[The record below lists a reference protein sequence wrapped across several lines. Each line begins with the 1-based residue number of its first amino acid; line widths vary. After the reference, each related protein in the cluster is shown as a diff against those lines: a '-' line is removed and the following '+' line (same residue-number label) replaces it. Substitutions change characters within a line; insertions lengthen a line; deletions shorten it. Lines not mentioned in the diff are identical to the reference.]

1 MIPNGPG
8 GGRVPTSTSAFPN
21 WELASTHSTYH
32 PIDSSTKIMGNTFK
46 TAFLLTA
53 LTLLLMFIGR
63 AFGGQNGMFLALAFA
78 AVMNLVSYFYSDK
91 IALAMYRAQPVTREQ
106 LPRAYEAVE
115 RLTQKIGIPMPKI
128 YVIPTESPNA
138 FATGRNPSH
147 ASVAV
152 THGIL
157 ELLNDE
163 ELEGVLAHELGHVNN
178 RDVLIS
184 SVAAT
189 IAGAITMIASMGRWA
204 MIFGGM
210 GGRDREDRGGGG
222 LAALFMLIVAPI
234 AASLIQLAV
243 SRSREYQ
250 ADATGAHFTGNPYAL
265 ASALQKL
272 DAYSRRVPMQA
283 SPSTAHLFIIQP
295 LLGMNFGR
303 LFSTHPP
310 IAKRIERLT
319 GRPAEFMQ

>member
-1 MIPNGPG
+1 
-8 GGRVPTSTSAFPN
+8 
-21 WELASTHSTYH
+21 
-32 PIDSSTKIMGNTFK
+32 MGNTFK
-46 TAFLLTA
+46 TAFLLTL

-63 AFGGQNGMFLALAFA
+63 FFGGQNGMLLALVFA
-78 AVMNLVSYFYSDK
+78 AVMNFVSYFYSDK
-91 IALAMYRAQPVTREQ
+91 IALAMYRAQPVTREE
-106 LPRAYEAVE
+106 LPRAYAAVE

-128 YVIPTESPNA
+128 YVIPNESPNA
-138 FATGRNPSH
+138 FATGRNPQH

-152 THGIL
+152 TQGIL
-157 ELLNDE
+157 NLLTDE

-178 RDVLIS
+178 RDILIS
-184 SVAAT
+184 SVVAT
-189 IAGAITMIASMGRWA
+189 VAGAITMLASMGRFA

-210 GGRDREDRGGGG
+210 GGDRDDRRGGGLG
-222 LAALFMLIVAPI
+222 ALLMLILAPI

-265 ASALQKL
+265 ASALGKL
-272 DAYSRRVPMQA
+272 DAYSRRLPLQA
-283 SPSTAHLFIIQP
+283 TPSTAHLFIIQP
-295 LLGMNFGR
+295 FLGMNFGS

>member
-1 MIPNGPG
+1 
-8 GGRVPTSTSAFPN
+8 
-21 WELASTHSTYH
+21 
-32 PIDSSTKIMGNTFK
+32 MGNTFK
-46 TAFLLTA
+46 TAFLLTL

-63 AFGGQNGMFLALAFA
+63 AFGGERGMILALIFA
-78 AVMNLVSYFYSDK
+78 AVMNFVSYFYSDK
-91 IALAMYRAQPVTREQ
+91 IALAMYRAQPVTREE
-106 LPRAYEAVE
+106 LPRAYQIVE

-157 ELLNDE
+157 GLLNDE

-178 RDVLIS
+178 RDILIS

-189 IAGAITMIASMGRWA
+189 VAGAITMLASMGKWA

-210 GGRDREDRGGGG
+210 GGEDRDNRGGG

-234 AASLIQLAV
+234 AATLIQLAV

-250 ADATGAHFTGNPYAL
+250 ADASGAHYTGNPYAL

-272 DAYSRRVPMQA
+272 DAYSRRLPMQA
-283 SPSTAHLFIIQP
+283 TPSTAHLFIIQP
-295 LLGMNFGR
+295 LLGMNFGN

>member
-1 MIPNGPG
+1 
-8 GGRVPTSTSAFPN
+8 
-21 WELASTHSTYH
+21 
-32 PIDSSTKIMGNTFK
+32 MGNTFK
-46 TAFLLTA
+46 TAFLLTL
-53 LTLLLMFIGR
+53 LTLLLMVIGR
-63 AFGGQNGMFLALAFA
+63 AFGGQNGMLLALAFA
-78 AVMNLVSYFYSDK
+78 AVMNFVSYFYSDK
-91 IALAMYRAQPVTREQ
+91 IALRMYRAQPVTREE
-106 LPRAYEAVE
+106 LPRAYAAVE

-128 YVIPTESPNA
+128 YVIPNDSPNA
-138 FATGRNPSH
+138 FATGRNPQH

-152 THGIL
+152 TQGIL
-157 ELLNDE
+157 NLLTDE

-178 RDVLIS
+178 RDILIS

-189 IAGAITMIASMGRWA
+189 VAGAITMLASMGRWA
-204 MIFGGM
+204 MFFGM
-210 GGRDREDRGGGG
+210 GGRDDRDRGGG
-222 LAALFMLIVAPI
+222 LAALFMLILAPI

-265 ASALQKL
+265 ASALAKL
-272 DAYSRRVPMQA
+272 DAYSRRLPMQA
-283 SPSTAHLFIIQP
+283 TPSTAHLFIIQP
-295 LLGMNFGR
+295 FLGMSLGS

>member
-1 MIPNGPG
+1 
-8 GGRVPTSTSAFPN
+8 
-21 WELASTHSTYH
+21 
-32 PIDSSTKIMGNTFK
+32 MGNTFK

-53 LTLLLMFIGR
+53 MTLLLMIAGR
-63 AFGGQNGMFLALAFA
+63 AFGGERGMLMALIFA
-78 AVMNLVSYFYSDK
+78 AIINFISYFFSDK
-91 IALAMYRAQPVTREQ
+91 IALAMYRAQPVTREE
-106 LPRAYEAVE
+106 LPRAYQTVE
-115 RLTQKIGIPMPKI
+115 RLTQRIGLPMPKI
-128 YVIPTESPNA
+128 YVIPTDSPNA
-138 FATGRNPSH
+138 FATGRNPQH

-152 THGIL
+152 TQGIL
-157 ELLNDE
+157 NLLTDE

-178 RDVLIS
+178 RDILIS

-189 IAGAITMIASMGRWA
+189 LAGAITMLANMGKWA
-204 MIFGGM
+204 MIFGGYS
-210 GGRDREDRGGGG
+210 RDRDERGGGG
-222 LAALFMLIVAPI
+222 LAGLLMLIVAPI

-272 DAYSRRVPMQA
+272 DAYSRRVPMMA

-295 LLGMNFGR
+295 LLGMNFAN

-319 GRPAEFMQ
+319 GRPAEFTQ

>member
-1 MIPNGPG
+1 
-8 GGRVPTSTSAFPN
+8 
-21 WELASTHSTYH
+21 
-32 PIDSSTKIMGNTFK
+32 MGNTFK
-46 TAFLLTA
+46 TAFLLTL

-63 AFGGQNGMFLALAFA
+63 FFGGQNGMLLALALA
-78 AVMNLVSYFYSDK
+78 AVMNFVSYFYSDK

-106 LPRAYEAVE
+106 LPRAYAAVE

-128 YVIPTESPNA
+128 YVIPNDSPTA
-138 FATGRNPSH
+138 FATGRNPQH

-152 THGIL
+152 TQGIL
-157 ELLNDE
+157 NLLNDE

-178 RDVLIS
+178 RDILIS

-189 IAGAITMIASMGRWA
+189 VAGAITMLASIGRFA

-210 GGRDREDRGGGG
+210 GGDRDDRRGGGIG
-222 LAALFMLIVAPI
+222 ALLMLILAPI

-265 ASALQKL
+265 ASALSKL
-272 DAYSRRVPMQA
+272 DAYSRRLPMQA
-283 SPSTAHLFIIQP
+283 TPSTAHLFIIAP
-295 LLGMNFGR
+295 FLGMNFGS